1 MQPTDSLACRST
13 MTKNLSDEMHRNAR
27 QALAGLAPN
36 RQGDEP
42 GGLPVGRLLAAFF
55 RGRYLVFG
63 TTLFGALIG
72 LFMAI
77 TTSNNYISTGKFLF
91 TSSGA
96 ESRSLDPTQAK
107 ETSQETIAT
116 GAAYILNSDDL
127 LMRVVDKLTPQRI
140 LQPYKPGGLG
150 QGHAKEL
157 FFKIQR
163 DWNAVDEADMTKEEA
178 LKRLQ
183 KTIAVKRPQFTDVLI
198 ATCNANNPDLA
209 QAILETYM
217 VEAVEWHIEKYDDK
231 TVYDAAQKAYD
242 DSFKAYQLAQRN
254 MREFL
259 ERKAL
264 VTNFDSTKQ
273 AVELDEVAANSRLKK
288 LNDDINIKGQQLKR
302 LETLLQDKDKLP
314 PTIKRKVRQSIATE
328 LTTELRSQLAKA
340 HVKLSGLRR
349 RFVNP
354 KAPEIEAQEQ
364 LIGDIEASLEN
375 MSKIDDKETWV
386 DEVVE
391 NKQYTDTDAER
402 SKLERELWGLE
413 AEVKV
418 ADQLHK
424 DTDKEL
430 KRLNGLL
437 AEYETLRSTMVRAEE
452 EKSASSITWDAAQQ
466 KRALGLGKFSVLDSI
481 QAASLPLEK
490 EGPNRGK
497 LLIGGLFVGLFMGL
511 GLIVLRALPDRIVRT
526 RGDLED
532 IEGLAVIGVMP
543 RLDRTNLR
551 RHSAMREQG
560 W

>member
-1 MQPTDSLACRST
+1 

-127 LMRVVDKLTPQRI
+127 LMRVVEKLGPERI
-140 LQPYKPGGLG
+140 LQPYQPGGLG

-163 DWNAVDEADMTKEEA
+163 DWNAVDPADMTKEEA

-183 KTIAVKRPQFTDVLI
+183 KTINVKRPQFTDVLI
-198 ATCNANNPDLA
+198 ATCNANNPELA
-209 QAILETYM
+209 QEILATYM
-217 VEAVEWHIEKYDDK
+217 IEAVAWHIEKYDDK
-231 TVYDAAQKAYD
+231 TVYEAAEKAYN
-242 DSFKAYQLAQRN
+242 DSFTAYQMAQRA

-264 VTNFDSTKQ
+264 VNNFDSHRQ
-273 AVELDEVAANSRLKK
+273 AVEMDEVAANSRLKK
-288 LNDDINIKGQQLKR
+288 LRDDVSIKSQQLTR
-302 LETLLQDKDKLP
+302 LKELLNDSEKLP
-314 PTIKRKVRQSIATE
+314 PTIKRKVRQSIASE
-328 LTTELRSQLAKA
+328 LATELRTRLASA
-340 HVKLSGLRR
+340 TVKLSGLRR
-349 RFVNP
+349 RFVDPN
-354 KAPEIEAQEQ
+354 APEIEAQEL
-364 LIGDIEASLEN
+364 LIKDIKASLEN
-375 MSKIDDKETWV
+375 ITKTDEKETWV
-386 DEVVE
+386 EEDIE
-391 NKQYTDTDAER
+391 NKQYTDTVEAR
-402 SKLERELWGLE
+402 SKLELELLSLE
-413 AEVKV
+413 AEVKL
-418 ADQLHK
+418 AEKLHK
-424 DTDKEL
+424 DTSQEF

-437 AEYETLRSTMVRAEE
+437 SEFEELRTTLVRAEE
-452 EKSASSITWDAAQQ
+452 EKSSASITWDAAQK

-526 RGDLED
+526 RDDLED
-532 IEGLAVIGVMP
+532 VEGLAVIGVMP

>member
-1 MQPTDSLACRST
+1 

-36 RQGDEP
+36 RQGDEA

-140 LQPYKPGGLG
+140 LQPYQPGGLG
-150 QGHAKEL
+150 QGSAKEL

-183 KTIAVKRPQFTDVLI
+183 KTIAVKRPKFTDVLI

-209 QAILETYM
+209 QEILETYM

-242 DSFKAYQLAQRN
+242 DSFKAYQLAQRKV
-254 MREFL
+254 REFL

-264 VTNFDSTKQ
+264 VTNFDSHKQ
-273 AVELDEVAANSRLKK
+273 AIELDEVAANSRLKK
-288 LNDDINIKGQQLKR
+288 LRDDINIKGQQLKR
-302 LETLLQDKDKLP
+302 LETLLQDKEKLP

-328 LTTELRSQLAKA
+328 LTTELRSQLANA

-349 RFVNP
+349 RFRNP

-364 LIGDIEASLEN
+364 LIGDIESSLES
-375 MSKIDDKETWV
+375 MTKVDDKETWV

-391 NKQYTDTDAER
+391 NKQYTDTEEER
-402 SKLERELWGLE
+402 GKLERELWGLE

-418 ADQLHK
+418 ADELHK

-452 EKSASSITWDAAQQ
+452 EKSAASITWDAAQQ

-497 LLIGGLFVGLFMGL
+497 LLIGGLFVGLFMGM

-543 RLDRTNLR
+543 RLDRSNLR